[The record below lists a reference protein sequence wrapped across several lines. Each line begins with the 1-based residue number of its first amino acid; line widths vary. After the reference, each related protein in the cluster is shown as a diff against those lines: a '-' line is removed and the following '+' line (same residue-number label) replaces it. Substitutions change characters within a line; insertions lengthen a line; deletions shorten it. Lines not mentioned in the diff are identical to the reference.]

1 MIHGDADKLV
11 ALSGGKATARAIPGA
26 RLLVVEGMGH
36 DLPRAVWPRIVD
48 AIVENAARAGE
59 GAPAGV

>member
-1 MIHGDADKLV
+1 MTI
-11 ALSGGKATARAIPGA
+11 
-26 RLLVVEGMGH
+26 EGMGH

-59 GAPAGV
+59 PAPAEHS